1 MLNTPFAPW
10 PSVTADETEA
20 VLRVLRSNRINYWT
34 GEEGRSFEREFAE
47 WCGTRH
53 AVALANGTVALDA
66 IWRALDIGPGDEVV
80 TTPRSYF
87 ASASTIAMTG
97 ATPVFADVDV
107 DSQNI
112 TPQTVRPLITPRTKA
127 ILCVHLAGWPC
138 DMIGFEALAR
148 EHNLI
153 LVEDCAQAHGAHID
167 GRSVGS
173 FGSVNAWSFCQ
184 DKIVTTGGEGGMVT
198 VDDEALWKRIWS
210 LKDHGKS
217 YDAVYNRAH
226 APGFRWLHEGW
237 GSNWRMPEMQAAI
250 GRVQL
255 KTLPEWHEA
264 RKRNARALAVALTQL
279 PLLRTPMPPANVE
292 HAWYKFYTFVRPE
305 ALAPDWSRDRLMATI
320 NEAGVPCYSGSCPE
334 IYLEKAFVDAGLAP
348 GSRLP
353 TAKTLGETS
362 LMLLVHPTLTEA
374 QIGKTCDVISDA
386 TRQATR

>member
-1 MLNTPFAPW
+1 M
-10 PSVTADETEA
+10 
-20 VLRVLRSNRINYWT
+20 RVLRSNRINYWT
-34 GEEGRSFEREFAE
+34 GEEGRSFEREFAD

-66 IWRALDIGPGDEVV
+66 IWRTLDLGPGDEVI

-87 ASASTIAMTG
+87 ASASTIVMAG
-97 ATPVFADVDV
+97 ATPVFADVDAE
-107 DSQNI
+107 SQNI
-112 TPQTVRPLITPRTKA
+112 TPQTVLPHISPRTKA
-127 ILCVHLAGWPC
+127 VLCVHLAGWPC
-138 DMIGFEALAR
+138 DMVGFEALAR
-148 EHNLI
+148 EHNLT
-153 LVEDCAQAHGAHID
+153 LVEDCAQAHGARID

-173 FGSVNAWSFCQ
+173 FGTINAWSFCQ

-255 KTLPEWHEA
+255 QTLPEWHER
-264 RKRNARALAVALTQL
+264 RKRNAMVLASTLSQL
-279 PLLRTPMPPANVE
+279 PLLRTPLPTTGVE
-292 HAWYKFYTFVRPE
+292 HAWYKFYTFVQPE
-305 ALAPDWSRDRLMATI
+305 ALAANWSRDRIMAAI

-348 GSRLP
+348 ASRLP
-353 TAKTLGETS
+353 TAKLLGETS
-362 LMLLVHPTLTEA
+362 LMLLIHPTLTDA
-374 QIGKTCDVISDA
+374 QIGKACDVISDVA
-386 TRQATR
+386 RQATR

>member
-184 DKIVTTGGEGGMVT
+184 D
-198 VDDEALWKRIWS
+198 RS
-210 LKDHGKS
+210 S
-217 YDAVYNRAH
+217 PRA
-226 APGFRWLHEGW
+226 AK
-237 GSNWRMPEMQAAI
+237 A
-250 GRVQL
+250 
-255 KTLPEWHEA
+255 EW
-264 RKRNARALAVALTQL
+264 
-279 PLLRTPMPPANVE
+279 
-292 HAWYKFYTFVRPE
+292 
-305 ALAPDWSRDRLMATI
+305 
-320 NEAGVPCYSGSCPE
+320 
-334 IYLEKAFVDAGLAP
+334 
-348 GSRLP
+348 
-353 TAKTLGETS
+353 
-362 LMLLVHPTLTEA
+362 
-374 QIGKTCDVISDA
+374 
-386 TRQATR
+386 